1 MRAQSVA
8 GARFG
13 EGEGEVEKQPAV
25 YRYASLSSLRYC
37 LLKSLQ
43 FGYTD
48 KKDTLASL
56 TKLSVARDGVLKGP
70 RRSVQ
75 WGADIDSPRVK
86 KKKGL
91 AFVGG
96 EMNYEVI
103 LNAKEKELLKAKTLR
118 DQVQSALT
126 EMRDLRVANTEL
138 LKTLGVDVSAVD
150 VNGNEIEEERE
161 PEPWELEMIA
171 KISTIEKRFADLDF
185 TLSEVII

>member
-171 KISTIEKRFADLDF
+171 KISAIEKRFADLDF

>member
-13 EGEGEVEKQPAV
+13 EVEGEVEKQPAV

-37 LLKSLQ
+37 LLKSLH
-43 FGYTD
+43 FRYTD

-150 VNGNEIEEERE
+150 VNGNETEEERE

>member
-1 MRAQSVA
+1 M
-8 GARFG
+8 
-13 EGEGEVEKQPAV
+13 
-25 YRYASLSSLRYC
+25 
-37 LLKSLQ
+37 
-43 FGYTD
+43 
-48 KKDTLASL
+48 
-56 TKLSVARDGVLKGP
+56 
-70 RRSVQ
+70 Q

>member
-43 FGYTD
+43 FRYTD

-171 KISTIEKRFADLDF
+171 KISAIEKRFADLDF

>member
-1 MRAQSVA
+1 M
-8 GARFG
+8 
-13 EGEGEVEKQPAV
+13 
-25 YRYASLSSLRYC
+25 
-37 LLKSLQ
+37 
-43 FGYTD
+43 
-48 KKDTLASL
+48 ASL
-56 TKLSVARDGVLKGP
+56 TNLSVARDGVLKGP